1 MSKTTMRFSSGAS
14 LCRSARLGVIAE
26 PRLGNYPYSCYSGSL
41 RQRGG
46 LASIWNQHG
55 LRHFGASSKPNHC
68 FTNLMTPEEI
78 AAEDAKNPSKYLY
91 YEDNRAEGGH
101 VVGHNNFECEMYEK
115 QYAAAL
121 EDPEAFWAEQAKG
134 VHWFKPYDKVLE
146 ADDIRFPKWFVG
158 GEINI
163 SYNCIDRHIDAGRGD
178 EPAVHSVSAYTGAE
192 KTYSFIEM
200 REQVGRL
207 ASVMKKK
214 FGVKPGD
221 RVVIYMPMV
230 PETVFAALA
239 CARIGATHALVFGGF
254 AAPEVANRV
263 DGCQPKLILTASYGI
278 EPSKKIDY
286 LSVIKEALTLCERSP
301 DAAKIPKLFFDRPE
315 LDGDLRA
322 SAEFT
327 EDPTFFDMA
336 AAMEEETEVAPAE
349 SLPAN
354 HPLYLLYTS
363 GTTGDPKG
371 MVRDHGGTS
380 VALDYCFNA
389 TYDFHPGRSFFG
401 AADLGWIV
409 GHSCILY
416 GSLIRGTSTVIF
428 EGKPIVPDA
437 GILWKICE
445 KYNVHNLFVSPTATR
460 ELMRV
465 DNPGD
470 FVKKYDMSKL

>member
-1 MSKTTMRFSSGAS
+1 
-14 LCRSARLGVIAE
+14 
-26 PRLGNYPYSCYSGSL
+26 
-41 RQRGG
+41 
-46 LASIWNQHG
+46 
-55 LRHFGASSKPNHC
+55 
-68 FTNLMTPEEI
+68 
-78 AAEDAKNPSKYLY
+78 
-91 YEDNRAEGGH
+91 
-101 VVGHNNFECEMYEK
+101 
-115 QYAAAL
+115 
-121 EDPEAFWAEQAKG
+121 
-134 VHWFKPYDKVLE
+134 
-146 ADDIRFPKWFVG
+146 
-158 GEINI
+158 
-163 SYNCIDRHIDAGRGD
+163 
-178 EPAVHSVSAYTGAE
+178 
-192 KTYSFIEM
+192 
-200 REQVGRL
+200 
-207 ASVMKKK
+207 
-214 FGVKPGD
+214 
-221 RVVIYMPMV
+221 
-230 PETVFAALA
+230 
-239 CARIGATHALVFGGF
+239 
-254 AAPEVANRV
+254 
-263 DGCQPKLILTASYGI
+263 
-278 EPSKKIDY
+278 
-286 LSVIKEALTLCERSP
+286 
-301 DAAKIPKLFFDRPE
+301 
-315 LDGDLRA
+315 
-322 SAEFT
+322 
-327 EDPTFFDMA
+327 MA